1 MALKCNQNHTHI
13 SRDLWIY
20 THFLDV
26 NEKNCW
32 SVSWQQT
39 SFAIL
44 PKLLTFSCFTIQVYS
59 LHYILISVLHF
70 SLFLHKQDVLPDI
83 RGEFSS
89 SGKLRL
95 ILCCDRGSNTA
106 NIIPGTCCFYGQK
119 MKISYPQCAF
129 ELLKEVVKCK
139 FSIHVSKD
147 SDSKGVGWGAQTC
160 IFNKFFKWC

>member
-13 SRDLWIY
+13 NRDLWIY

-44 PKLLTFSCFTIQVYS
+44 PKLLTFSCFTIQVYN

-70 SLFLHKQDVLPDI
+70 SVFLHKQDVLPDI
-83 RGEFSS
+83 RGEFNS

-95 ILCCDRGSNTA
+95 ILCCDHGSNTA
-106 NIIPGTCCFYGQK
+106 NIIPGTCCPMARRWRFPILSVHLNYSKKLLNAKFPSMPQK
-119 MKISYPQCAF
+119 ILIQ
-129 ELLKEVVKCK
+129 
-139 FSIHVSKD
+139 
-147 SDSKGVGWGAQTC
+147 
-160 IFNKFFKWC
+160 